1 MTDLGD
7 RLRASTKRAIEA
19 LVLVAEEPLNSHLL
33 AQLLEVSP
41 SVVDEL
47 CRELAAGYE
56 NEGRGFQLVQVA
68 GGWRYQSH
76 PDQAPY
82 VERLVLEGQSGKLS
96 AAALETLAIVAYKQ
110 PLSRAQVASIRGV
123 SVDGVMRTLQQRGYI
138 DEVGK
143 DPGPGQAILFGT
155 TRLFLEKLGMN
166 SLDELPPLREFVPG
180 ADVVEQLERGL
191 RPDREPL
198 RPEDA
203 MERRD
208 PEDDD
213 LTGSTV
219 PDDLSTLALLDPTST
234 DADRDPADTWS
245 ADHDADVTVSDA
257 RPADPV
263 ADVGVVGDHQIANG
277 PVDGVAADAG
287 QAGGGVAGI
296 EDGEGDEDDPD
307 VEGFEPGESD
317 DLDEVD
323 FDDVDAGEDDD
334 DHGT

>member
-7 RLRASTKRAIEA
+7 RLRASTRRAIEA
-19 LVLVAEEPLNSHLL
+19 LVLVAEEPLTSHLL

-41 SVVDEL
+41 TVVDEL

-56 NEGRGFQLVQVA
+56 ADGRGFQLVQVA

-138 DEVGK
+138 DEIGK

-155 TRLFLEKLGMN
+155 TRLFLEKLGLN
-166 SLDELPPLREFVPG
+166 SLDELPPLREFVPA

-203 MERRD
+203 MSRD
-208 PEDDD
+208 EDGGGDVDGSEDDD
-213 LTGSTV
+213 GLASGFTV
-219 PDDLSTLALLDPTST
+219 PADLSGLA
-234 DADRDPADTWS
+234 
-245 ADHDADVTVSDA
+245 
-257 RPADPV
+257 
-263 ADVGVVGDHQIANG
+263 GFGDL
-277 PVDGVAADAG
+277 PDGEDDD
-287 QAGGGVAGI
+287 
-296 EDGEGDEDDPD
+296 EDGEEIDLSADADH
-307 VEGFEPGESD
+307 GESD
-317 DLDEVD
+317 DLAHLD
-323 FDDVDAGEDDD
+323 GEDDD
-334 DHGT
+334 EDEEEEPDDEEVADAVETDLGEVG

>member
-19 LVLVAEEPLNSHLL
+19 LVLVAEEPLTSHLL

-41 SVVDEL
+41 VVVDQL
-47 CRELAAGYE
+47 CRELAESYAAD
-56 NEGRGFQLVQVA
+56 GRGFQLVQVA
-68 GGWRYQSH
+68 GGYRYQTH

-123 SVDGVMRTLQQRGYI
+123 SVDGVMRTLQQRGFI
-138 DEVGK
+138 DEIGK

-155 TRLFLEKLGMN
+155 TKLFLEKLGLN
-166 SLDELPPLREFVPG
+166 SLDQLPPLREFVPA

-203 MERRD
+203 MPRD
-208 PEDDD
+208 GSEGDADDGIDEDADVFAG
-213 LTGSTV
+213 LGA
-219 PDDLSTLALLDPTST
+219 PDDLSELD
-234 DADRDPADTWS
+234 DLD
-245 ADHDADVTVSDA
+245 
-257 RPADPV
+257 
-263 ADVGVVGDHQIANG
+263 
-277 PVDGVAADAG
+277 AAD
-287 QAGGGVAGI
+287 
-296 EDGEGDEDDPD
+296 DEDEDETDDFGELDGPD
-307 VEGFEPGESD
+307 ESD
-317 DLDEVD
+317 DLEDT
-323 FDDVDAGEDDD
+323 ADDD
-334 DHGT
+334 IDDQADDDEEESGAGVTAGIDDEPDSDVRS